1 MSGTCRDYGAYRIL
15 IGYDGSVDADGALHD
30 MDLAG
35 MPAKAEVLLATFMA
49 PWIPFGNPED
59 RVGET
64 AALMEACRRQAQ
76 EEARRT
82 AERAADW
89 LRKRFPGW
97 KVRARAD
104 VSAAAQGLLDLADG
118 WKPDLI
124 VLGSHGRT
132 ALGRLLMG
140 SVSQNILHHA
150 DADVRITRPRIRQGK
165 RAPRILIGLDGSPGS
180 DRAVEAVAA
189 RRWPEGTRVG
199 VVAALDGREGPA
211 AQYAGAGAHL
221 EGLRQRRFQWM
232 EGRAAAAAARLA
244 RAGLD
249 ASLVVVSGDPR
260 SVLVKEAK
268 AWGADCIFLGCRGL
282 GAMDRFLIGSVS
294 SSVAAHAPCSVEVVR
309 VGKSGAPGP
318 KGKTVGKAEG
328 KAAR

>member
-1 MSGTCRDYGAYRIL
+1 MSRAYRIL

-49 PWIPFGNPED
+49 PWIPYGNATD

-64 AALMEACRRQAQ
+64 AALMEAYRKQAQ

-82 AERAADW
+82 ADRAAAW
-89 LRKRFPGW
+89 LRKRFPAW
-97 KVRARAD
+97 KVKAAAD
-104 VSAAAQGLLDLADG
+104 VGAAAQGLLDLANK

-150 DADVRITRPRIRQGK
+150 EADVRITRPRIRKGK
-165 RAPRILIGLDGSPGS
+165 SAPRILVGVDGSPGAEL
-180 DRAVEAVAA
+180 AVSAILS
-189 RRWPEGTRVG
+189 RSWPKGTRAG
-199 VVAALDGREGPA
+199 VVATLDARDLPIFRSEADGPDPDA
-211 AQYAGAGAHL
+211 ARKRRQAWL
-221 EGLRQRRFQWM
+221 EAK
-232 EGRAAAAAARLA
+232 AAAAAARLA
-244 RAGLD
+244 GAGLE
-249 ASLVVVSGDPR
+249 ASQVVVAGDPR

-268 AWGADCIFLGCRGL
+268 AWGADCIFVGCRGL
-282 GAMDRFLIGSVS
+282 GAVDRFLIGSVS
-294 SSVAAHAPCSVEVVR
+294 SSVANHAPCSVEVVR
-309 VGKSGAPGP
+309 GGRR
-318 KGKTVGKAEG
+318 
-328 KAAR
+328 AAR

>member
-1 MSGTCRDYGAYRIL
+1 MSRAYRIL
-15 IGYDGSVDADGALHD
+15 IGYDGSVDADGALRD

-35 MPAKAEVLLATFMA
+35 MPAKAEAFLATFMA
-49 PWIPFGNPED
+49 PWIPFGNATD

-64 AALMEACRRQAQ
+64 AALMEAYRKQAQ
-76 EEARRT
+76 EEARKT
-82 AERAADW
+82 ADRAAAW

-97 KVRARAD
+97 KVKAVAD
-104 VSAAAQGLLDLADG
+104 VSAAAQGLLDLADR

-150 DADVRITRPRIRQGK
+150 DADVRITRPRIRKGK
-165 RAPRILIGLDGSPGS
+165 EAPRILVGIDGSPGS
-180 DRAVEAVAA
+180 DQAVSAVIA
-189 RRWPEGTRVG
+189 RSWPKGTRVG

-211 AQYAGAGAHL
+211 PQASGGGADLDGMRL
-221 EGLRQRRFQWM
+221 RRFQWM
-232 EGRAAAAAARLA
+232 EGKAAAAVASLA
-244 RAGLD
+244 KAGLE

-282 GAMDRFLIGSVS
+282 GAADRFLIGSVS
-294 SSVAAHAPCSVEVVR
+294 SSVASHAPCSVEVVR
-309 VGKSGAPGP
+309 GGRR
-318 KGKTVGKAEG
+318 
-328 KAAR
+328 AAR